1 MPRIEKTKT
10 VKLAMFFLRA
20 YLIFLFGLI
29 LFKGVGLFFAKDA
42 PVAKPQDP
50 AAVATPAVPAAATN
64 PATPPKAP

>member
-10 VKLAMFFLRA
+10 VKFAMFFLRA

-29 LFKGVGLFFAKDA
+29 LFKGIGLFFAKDA
-42 PVAKPQDP
+42 PAAKPQEP
-50 AAVATPAVPAAATN
+50 TAAATPAIPAAAN